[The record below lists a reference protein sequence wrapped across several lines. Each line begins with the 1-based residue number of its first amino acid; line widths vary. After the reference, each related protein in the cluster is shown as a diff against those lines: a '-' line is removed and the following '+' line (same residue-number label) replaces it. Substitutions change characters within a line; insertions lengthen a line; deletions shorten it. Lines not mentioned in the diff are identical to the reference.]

1 MLNLLQDVMNNHILE
16 KLRGGMIV
24 SCQSEG
30 EDPFNADPNYMGLF
44 AKAAEMGGAV
54 GIRTQ
59 GIEKLKAIK
68 KATNIPVI
76 GLIKSQFSDG
86 TVRITGSY
94 KEVEELIAS
103 GSDIIAIDGTFR
115 KREGLDGPHFI
126 KSVKDSYGCIVLA
139 DIATCLEAKAC
150 EECGADAISTT
161 LNGYTP
167 ETFSIVEGPNL
178 YVLEEILRTVQI
190 PVFAEGRYNKPEDAQ
205 IAMEMGAY
213 GVISG
218 TALTRPRVITKWFV
232 EAVEKGKKL
241 NKVMKL

>member
-1 MLNLLQDVMNNHILE
+1 MQSKIIE

-30 EDPFNADPNYMGLF
+30 EDPFNADPYYMGLF

-68 KATNIPVI
+68 QAVKLPVI
-76 GLIKSQFSDG
+76 GLLKSQFPDG

-94 KEVEELIAS
+94 KEVEELIAA
-103 GSDIIAIDGTFR
+103 GSDIVAIDGTFR
-115 KREGLDGPHFI
+115 EREGLDGPNFI
-126 KSVKDSYGCIVLA
+126 KSVKQKYDCLVLA
-139 DIATCLEAKAC
+139 DIATCAEAKAC
-150 EECGADAISTT
+150 ETAGADAISTT

-167 ETFSIVEGPNL
+167 DTLSKIEGPNL
-178 YVLEEILRTVQI
+178 YVLEEILKTVKI
-190 PVFAEGRYNKPEDAQ
+190 PVFAEGRYNTPADAQ
-205 IAMEMGAY
+205 AAMEMGAY
-213 GVISG
+213 GIISG

-232 EAVEKGKKL
+232 DAVNKGNKL
-241 NKVMKL
+241 NKL

>member
-1 MLNLLQDVMNNHILE
+1 MQSDVLE

-30 EDPFNADPNYMGLF
+30 DDPFNADPYYMGLF

-59 GIEKLKAIK
+59 GIEKLKSIK
-68 KATNIPVI
+68 QTVKLPVI
-76 GLIKSQFSDG
+76 GLLKSQFPDG

-94 KEVEELIAS
+94 KEVEELIAA
-103 GSDIIAIDGTFR
+103 GSDIVAIDGTFR
-115 KREGLDGPHFI
+115 EREGLSGPEFI
-126 KSVKDSYGCIVLA
+126 KAVKNKYGCIVLA
-139 DIATCLEAKAC
+139 DIATCDEASAC
-150 EECGADAISTT
+150 EVAGADAISTT

-167 ETFSIVEGPNL
+167 NTLSTVEGPNL
-178 YVLEEILRTVQI
+178 YVLEEILNSVKI
-190 PVFAEGRYNKPEDAQ
+190 PVFAEGRYNTPADAQ
-205 IAMEMGAY
+205 TAMEMGAF

-232 EAVEKGKKL
+232 DAVNKGKNL
-241 NKVMKL
+241 NTI